1 MTLFDVEYI
10 KKRFPKASELY
21 KKEVGKRGWKHLD
34 KWIESKGQDSRYYS
48 IGLSKIEKTLWGE

>member
-1 MTLFDVEYI
+1 MTLFDVESI

-34 KWIESKGQDSRYYS
+34 KWIESKGHDTRYYS
-48 IGLSKIEKTLWGE
+48 ISLSKIERTL

>member
-1 MTLFDVEYI
+1 MTEFDRYSI

-34 KWIESKGQDSRYYS
+34 KWIESKGYDSRYYS
-48 IGLSKIEKTLWGE
+48 IALSKIEKDLWGE